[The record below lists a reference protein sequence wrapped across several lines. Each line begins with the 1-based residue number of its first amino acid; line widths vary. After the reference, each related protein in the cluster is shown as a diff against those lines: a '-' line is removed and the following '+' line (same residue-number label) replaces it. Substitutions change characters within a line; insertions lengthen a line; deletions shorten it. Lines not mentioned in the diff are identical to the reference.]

1 MLGAILNGD
10 VFNTKRKNMKSDSGH
25 IMERMLYSMW
35 AKLKEKGRA
44 LLPRCLG
51 PPRQLTS
58 VSEGSADFLHMFT
71 VHVKAP

>member
-35 AKLKEKGRA
+35 DKLKGKGRTPIA
-44 LLPRCLG
+44 SLPWS
-51 PPRQLTS
+51 P
-58 VSEGSADFLHMFT
+58 
-71 VHVKAP
+71 